1 MGRREHSLSENL
13 TKTQNFRLS
22 IDSQS
27 KRVFKESKRGQVEIE
42 RVGREKRSKSGGE
55 KEKKKGWPY
64 RHLQPLADN
73 QALQDISLGLQRM
86 EDWSSDQ
93 PELKFKFSAK
103 RRCSVSN
110 LQLRLRPFNQIPASR
125 TGGQEKIE

>member
-55 KEKKKGWPY
+55 KEKKRGGLTDISS
-64 RHLQPLADN
+64 HLQITRYYRTFP
-73 QALQDISLGLQRM
+73 
-86 EDWSSDQ
+86 W
-93 PELKFKFSAK
+93 
-103 RRCSVSN
+103 
-110 LQLRLRPFNQIPASR
+110 ASR
-125 TGGQEKIE
+125 EWRTGTQTNQN

>member
-42 RVGREKRSKSGGE
+42 RVGREKRSKSRGE
-55 KEKKKGWPY
+55 KEKKRGGLTDISS
-64 RHLQPLADN
+64 HLQITRHYRTFP
-73 QALQDISLGLQRM
+73 
-86 EDWSSDQ
+86 W
-93 PELKFKFSAK
+93 
-103 RRCSVSN
+103 
-110 LQLRLRPFNQIPASR
+110 ASR
-125 TGGQEKIE
+125 EWRTAAQTNQK